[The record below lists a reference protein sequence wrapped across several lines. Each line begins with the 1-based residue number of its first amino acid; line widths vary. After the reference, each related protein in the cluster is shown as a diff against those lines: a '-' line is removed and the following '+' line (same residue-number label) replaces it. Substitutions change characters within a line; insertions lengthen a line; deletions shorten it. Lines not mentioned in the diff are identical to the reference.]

1 MLEADPDHRS
11 FGGRGLVSE
20 TGVAKMRLTILAG
33 LTVAAAVS
41 LAAEPSLAQN
51 VRDSLLPNTGDQGKS
66 GVLPSPQQP
75 NAVAGSLTI
84 QQIPKSD
91 PQASNLSASA
101 PPPLE
106 ANGAKQ

>member
-1 MLEADPDHRS
+1 
-11 FGGRGLVSE
+11 
-20 TGVAKMRLTILAG
+20 MRLTILAI
-33 LTVAAAVS
+33 LTAAAAVS

-51 VRDSLLPNTGDQGKS
+51 VRDSLLPSQADSGKS
-66 GVLPSPQQP
+66 GALPSPQQP
-75 NAVAGSLTI
+75 SAVAGSLTI

-106 ANGAKQ
+106 ANGPKQ